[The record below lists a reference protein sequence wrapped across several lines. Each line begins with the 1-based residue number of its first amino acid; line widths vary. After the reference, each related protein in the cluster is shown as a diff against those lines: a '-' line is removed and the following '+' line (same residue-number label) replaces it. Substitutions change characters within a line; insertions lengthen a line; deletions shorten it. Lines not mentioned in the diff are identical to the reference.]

1 MIKKKEFLRGLR
13 ILDTNLTQLQATKDQ
28 GEQQLRELKNIDKSR
43 MLEAIS
49 EIGRKMMKQIKYYS
63 TLRKQMQN
71 LTLQNFFVQKLMK
84 LNTTLILLRFH

>member
-28 GEQQLRELKNIDKSR
+28 GEQQLKELKNIDKSR

-63 TLRKQMQN
+63 TLRK
-71 LTLQNFFVQKLMK
+71 
-84 LNTTLILLRFH
+84 